1 MRTNGVDHA
10 PNAFILYHY
19 CFPRRPGTETI
30 IYNKVGRATNEDGKV
45 PSSPDIGA
53 LHFVY
58 RQKIIS
64 KIIKPLKDMVCL
76 AIVPPQPVAANI
88 KDDVPYQYK
97 KERTNE

>member
-1 MRTNGVDHA
+1 LKG
-10 PNAFILYHY
+10 
-19 CFPRRPGTETI
+19 
-30 IYNKVGRATNEDGKV
+30 ATNEDGKV